1 MLPTPLAAALC
12 AVAGYLL
19 GSFSGA
25 ITASRLFH
33 KTDIRKYGSGN
44 AGMTN
49 ALRTFG
55 AKTAVFVT
63 LLDALKTAAALA
75 LGAALLGSLTAALP
89 FAGTGVLLGHAFP
102 LWYRFK
108 GGKCV
113 LSGAVLLLAMDW
125 RVFGVGAA
133 AFLIVA
139 FVTKI
144 VAAGSLSACI
154 VAAVAVPLL
163 RPDDPALAIFTG
175 CMAAFIIALHHSNI
189 RRMLQKRELPIHPG
203 HPAEAESADHKEA
216 R

>member
-1 MLPTPLAAALC
+1 MDATLSAIFTAL
-12 AVAGYLL
+12 AGYLL

-63 LLDALKTAAALA
+63 VLDALKTVAALA
-75 LGAALLGSLTAALP
+75 LGAALMGSLAAAVP
-89 FAGTGVLLGHAFP
+89 VAGTGVLLGHAFP
-102 LWYRFK
+102 LWHRFK

-125 RVFGVGAA
+125 RVFCAGAG
-133 AFLIVA
+133 AFLLVA
-139 FVTKI
+139 FATKI
-144 VAAGSLSACI
+144 VAAGSLSAC
-154 VAAVAVPLL
+154 VAAAIAVPLL
-163 RPDDPALAIFTG
+163 HPGEPRLIVFTA

-189 RRMLQKRELPIHPG
+189 RRMLKKREPTMR
-203 HPAEAESADHKEA
+203 PAGKEKP
-216 R
+216 